1 MTDYSS
7 IKMLQIL
14 LSNAHKEGLREVRVS
29 VKMLEEINEVISSLL
44 INRASDYEIMVKSQN
59 QTTDNNLTISGGSW

>member
-7 IKMLQIL
+7 IKMLQTL

-29 VKMLEEINEVISSLL
+29 VKMLEEINEAISSLL
-44 INRASDYEIMVKSQN
+44 INRASDYEAMAKSKN